1 LYNAEDDE
9 RDSDMKKDLNK
20 KTCLQCNNEYKMD
33 TNSTVTKYISY
44 KCNHHFCLT
53 CILDWRVGWEDNA
66 DTKTRRNESDEY
78 NIATLKCPYSTCT
91 MQHDKFE
98 GSFWQGK
105 RQSFEPDIITMS
117 QLRKDYIS
125 RIDNKKKSMKT
136 PIKERHNQSLT
147 CG

>member
-9 RDSDMKKDLNK
+9 RDSDMKNDLNK

-53 CILDWRVGWEDNA
+53 CILDWRVGWKDNEN
-66 DTKTRRNESDEY
+66 TKTRRNESDE
-78 NIATLKCPYSTCT
+78 NIATLKCPYSTCA
-91 MQHDKFE
+91 MQHDRI
-98 GSFWQGK
+98 GGTDSQGI

-125 RIDNKKKSMKT
+125 KIDNKKKSMKIR
-136 PIKERHNQSLT
+136 IKERHNQSLT

>member
-1 LYNAEDDE
+1 
-9 RDSDMKKDLNK
+9 
-20 KTCLQCNNEYKMD
+20 
-33 TNSTVTKYISY
+33 
-44 KCNHHFCLT
+44 
-53 CILDWRVGWEDNA
+53 
-66 DTKTRRNESDEY
+66 
-78 NIATLKCPYSTCT
+78 

>member
-9 RDSDMKKDLNK
+9 QDSDMKKDLNK

-78 NIATLKCPYSTCT
+78 DIATLKCPYSTCT
-91 MQHDKFE
+91 MQHDRI
-98 GSFWQGK
+98 GGTDSQGK
-105 RQSFEPDIITMS
+105 RQSFEKDIITMS
-117 QLRKDYIS
+117 QIRKDYIS